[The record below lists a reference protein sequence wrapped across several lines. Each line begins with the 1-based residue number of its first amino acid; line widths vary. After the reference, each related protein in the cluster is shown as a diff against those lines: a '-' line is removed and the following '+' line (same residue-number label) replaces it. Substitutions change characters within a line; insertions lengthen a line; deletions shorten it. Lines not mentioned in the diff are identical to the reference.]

1 MGKLSLSGLP
11 ASYDYINFYNAS
23 MEPSTVHSKNTGLS
37 NFFCRYLIQKAV
49 SAFEWSG
56 IPENWHENYFLYTL
70 FIFGYVAVIETDKFG
85 VIPQH
90 CGLYGYDVQ
99 YQPTHATIANP
110 LLSGILQPRIGK
122 ECEIIRL
129 LPDYGGIWDLVSF
142 YADMLALS
150 SETAGVNLV
159 NSKLSYIFFAKNK
172 AAAESFKKMYDQV
185 ASGQP
190 AAVLDKDLLD
200 ENGNLAWQQFN
211 QNLQQNYI
219 AGQILQDMVQWDCR
233 FNTEIGIPNVN
244 IAKLSGVSQS
254 EVEANTINTEA
265 KAILWEKTL
274 KQCLEKVNAMFGTNI
289 SVRYKYGKEMMQDVT
304 INSDNDRKLSGNME

>member
-1 MGKLSLSGLP
+1 MSKIAPSGLP

-23 MEPSTVHSKNTGLS
+23 MEPSTVHVKNTGLS
-37 NFFCRYLIQKAV
+37 NFFTRYLVQKAI
-49 SAFEWSG
+49 SAFEWKG
-56 IPENWHENYFLYTL
+56 IPENWKMNYFLYVL
-70 FIFGYVAVIETDKFG
+70 FIFGHVAVIETDKYG

-99 YQPTHATIANP
+99 YQPTHCTIANP
-110 LLSGILQPRIGK
+110 LLSGIKNPRIGS
-122 ECEIIRL
+122 ECEVIKL
-129 LPDYGGIWDLVSF
+129 TPDYGGIWDLVSF

-150 SETAGVNLV
+150 AETAGVNLV

-172 AAAESFKKMYDQV
+172 ASAESFKKMYDQV

-190 AAVLDKDLLD
+190 AAVIDKDLLD

-244 IAKLSGVSQS
+244 IAKLSGVSAK

-274 KQCLEKVNAMFGTNI
+274 KEGVKAVNQMFGTNI
-289 SVRYKYGKEMMQDVT
+289 SVQYKYGQEVMLNAVDSSYDR
-304 INSDNDRKLSGNME
+304 IRSDNME

>member
-1 MGKLSLSGLP
+1 MGKIAPSGLP

-23 MEPSTVHSKNTGLS
+23 MEPSTVHVKNTGLS
-37 NFFCRYLIQKAV
+37 NFFVRYLIQKAI
-49 SAFEWSG
+49 SAFEWDG
-56 IPENWHENYFLYTL
+56 IPDNWHRNYFLYVL
-70 FIFGYVAVIETDKFG
+70 FIFGYIAVIETDKFG
-85 VIPQH
+85 IIPQH

-110 LLSGILQPRIGK
+110 LIRGNLTPRIGK
-122 ECEIIRL
+122 QCEIIRL
-129 LPDYGGIWDLVSF
+129 TPDYGGIWDLVSF

-150 SETAGVNLV
+150 AETAGVNLV

-190 AAVLDKDLLD
+190 AAVIDKDLLD

-233 FNTEIGIPNVN
+233 FNTEVGIPNTN
-244 IAKLSGVSQS
+244 IAKLSGVSAS
-254 EVEANTINTEA
+254 EIDANTITTEA
-265 KAILWEKTL
+265 KALLWESTMTECC
-274 KQCLEKVNAMFGTNI
+274 QRVNKMFGTNL
-289 SVRYKYGKEMMQDVT
+289 SVRYKYRREVMP
-304 INSDNDRKLSGNME
+304 NDAVNISSERV

>member
-1 MGKLSLSGLP
+1 MGKIAPSGLP

-23 MEPSTVHSKNTGLS
+23 MEPSTVHVKNTGLS
-37 NFFCRYLIQKAV
+37 NFFVRYLIQKAI
-49 SAFEWSG
+49 SAFEWDG
-56 IPENWHENYFLYTL
+56 IPDNWHRNYFLYVL
-70 FIFGYVAVIETDKFG
+70 FIFGYIAVIETDKFG

-110 LLSGILQPRIGK
+110 LIRDNLTPRIGK
-122 ECEIIRL
+122 QCEIIRL
-129 LPDYGGIWDLVSF
+129 TPDYGGIWDLVSF

-150 SETAGVNLV
+150 AETAGVNLV

-190 AAVLDKDLLD
+190 AAVIDKDLLD

-233 FNTEIGIPNVN
+233 FNTEVGIPNTN
-244 IAKLSGVSQS
+244 IAKLSGVSAS
-254 EVEANTINTEA
+254 EIDANTITTEA
-265 KAILWEKTL
+265 KAMLWESTM
-274 KQCLEKVNAMFGTNI
+274 QECCRRVNKMFGTNI
-289 SVRYKYGKEMMQDVT
+289 SVRYKYRREVMP
-304 INSDNDRKLSGNME
+304 NDAVNFSS

>member
-1 MGKLSLSGLP
+1 MGKIAPSGLP

-23 MEPSTVHSKNTGLS
+23 MEPSTVHVKNTGLS
-37 NFFCRYLIQKAV
+37 NFFVRYLIQKAI
-49 SAFEWSG
+49 SAFEWEG
-56 IPENWHENYFLYTL
+56 IPDNWHRNYFLYVL
-70 FIFGYVAVIETDKFG
+70 FIFGYISVIETDKFG

-110 LLSGILQPRIGK
+110 LIRGNLTPRIGK
-122 ECEIIRL
+122 QCEIIRL
-129 LPDYGGIWDLVSF
+129 TPDYGGIWDLVSF

-150 SETAGVNLV
+150 AETAGVNLV

-190 AAVLDKDLLD
+190 AAVIDKDLLD

-233 FNTEIGIPNVN
+233 FNTEVGIPNTN
-244 IAKLSGVSQS
+244 IAKLSGVSAS
-254 EVEANTINTEA
+254 EIDANTITTET
-265 KAILWEKTL
+265 KALLWESTMRECC
-274 KQCLEKVNAMFGTNI
+274 QRVNKMFGTNI
-289 SVRYKYGKEMMQDVT
+289 SVRYKYRREVMP
-304 INSDNDRKLSGNME
+304 NDAVNFSS